1 MFDRKWIVRFTAL
14 TVLSLVLAACAT
26 PTPPV
31 GGAVPAATAVETAVQ
46 PVENT
51 VEPTPEATAT
61 LPPQDGDKVTLNI
74 NLGDEPHTLDP
85 SLVAEITAAE
95 VVDNLFLG
103 LTNVAADGSVE
114 PELATSWTLSDD
126 RLTYTFTLRDDA
138 TWVRHTAD
146 NGVQELGP
154 VTAYDVVYGVK
165 RTCDPRT
172 ASTYAYVDYIIA
184 GCQELNTADLSQL
197 SAEEVQALVDGV
209 GVAAPD
215 AHTVQFTV
223 DTPAAYFPSIAGL
236 WVNRPQYQAVIDE
249 QGDRWT
255 EPGSIVTNGP
265 YALVSWAH
273 DDNLA
278 LEKNPFWYGWS
289 QVDGNVERI
298 EMAMVADTASSFAMY
313 ETGAL
318 DTEFVPLAD
327 MERVKTDP
335 ELSKEAYRVPVA
347 CTVFVGFTHLRP
359 PMDNV
364 LVRKALSAAIDRQGL
379 IDNLLKAGQ
388 IPANTFA
395 PDTIFGNAAG
405 DPEIAPWMLPEEMGG
420 WGYDKALAQARQWLA
435 EAGYPNGEGFP
446 TITFLTI
453 DSDRPRQVAEAIQAM
468 WKQGLGI
475 DVALA
480 NQETKVFLTAVQP
493 ITPPSGRPHAFYM
506 GWCADYADENNWVH
520 EVFNSDEG
528 INYLSW
534 EKDANAPLGP
544 DGQSFNQLTKAA
556 QETEDPQ
563 QRQAL
568 YRAAEKILVDDAA
581 AFAPLYYSVR
591 VGVTKPYLQRTYPG
605 IGGAEWYKWVLDWNA
620 KQKALD
626 Q

>member
-1 MFDRKWIVRFTAL
+1 MSYKKWAMPLVVLIVASLAL
-14 TVLSLVLAACAT
+14 TACPA

-31 GGAVPAATAVETAVQ
+31 VQIVPTVA
-46 PVENT
+46 
-51 VEPTPEATAT
+51 VEPTAAPTAAPT
-61 LPPQDGDKVTLNI
+61 EPTDVTPAPQAGNKVTLHI
-74 NLGDEPHTLDP
+74 DLGGEPQTLDP
-85 SLVAEITAAE
+85 SLVAEVGSIDIVE
-95 VVDNLFLG
+95 NLFLG
-103 LTNVAADGSVE
+103 LTDIKADGSVA
-114 PELATSWTLSDD
+114 PELATAWSLSSD
-126 RLTYTFTLRDDA
+126 RLTYTFKLRDDVS
-138 TWVRHTAD
+138 WVRYTPTG
-146 NGVQELGP
+146 GVQKLGP
-154 VTAYDVVYGVK
+154 VTAPDVVYGVK

-184 GCQELNTADLSQL
+184 GCKALNTADAAKL
-197 SAEEVQALVDGV
+197 SAAELQALVDGV
-209 GVAAPD
+209 GASAPD
-215 AHTVQFTV
+215 AYTVQLTV
-223 DTPAAYFPSIAGL
+223 NTPAAYFLAIAGM
-236 WVNRPQYQAVIDE
+236 WVNRPQYRAVIE
-249 QGDRWT
+249 EKGERWT

-265 YALVSWAH
+265 YTLVSWFH
-273 DDNLA
+273 DDNMV

-289 QVDGNVERI
+289 NASGNIERI
-298 EMAMVADTASSFAMY
+298 EMSMLVDSAPSFAMY
-313 ETGAL
+313 EAGKL
-318 DTEFVPLAD
+318 DTESVPLGD
-327 MERVKTDP
+327 IERVKTDP
-335 ELSKEAYRVPVA
+335 VLSKEFYRVPLA
-347 CTVFVGFTHLRP
+347 CTVFVGFTHLKP

-379 IDNLLKAGQ
+379 IDNLLKADQ

-405 DPEIAPWMLPEEMGG
+405 DPEIAPWALPEEMGG
-420 WGYDKALAQARQWLA
+420 WGYDRALTQARQWLA

-534 EKDANAPLGP
+534 EKEANAPLGP

-563 QRQAL
+563 QREAL

-591 VGVTKPYLQRTYPG
+591 TGVTKPYLQRTYSG
-605 IGGAEWYKWVLDWNA
+605 IGGTEWYKWVLDWNA

>member
-1 MFDRKWIVRFTAL
+1 MSYKKWAMPLVVLIAASLAL
-14 TVLSLVLAACAT
+14 TACPA

-31 GGAVPAATAVETAVQ
+31 AQIVPTVA
-46 PVENT
+46 
-51 VEPTPEATAT
+51 VEPTAAPTAAPT
-61 LPPQDGDKVTLNI
+61 EPTDVTPAPQAGNKVTLHI
-74 NLGDEPHTLDP
+74 DLGGEPQTLDP
-85 SLVAEITAAE
+85 SLVAEVGSIDIVE
-95 VVDNLFLG
+95 NLFLG
-103 LTNVAADGSVE
+103 LTDIKADGSVA
-114 PELATSWTLSDD
+114 PELATAWSLSAD
-126 RLTYTFTLRDDA
+126 RLTYTFKLRDDVS
-138 TWVRHTAD
+138 WVRYTPTG
-146 NGVQELGP
+146 GVQKLGP
-154 VTAYDVVYGVK
+154 VTAPDVVYGVK

-184 GCQELNTADLSQL
+184 GCKALNTADAAKL
-197 SAEEVQALVDGV
+197 SAAELQALVDGV
-209 GVAAPD
+209 GASAPD
-215 AHTVQFTV
+215 AYTVQLTV
-223 DTPAAYFPSIAGL
+223 NTPAAYFLAIAGM
-236 WVNRPQYQAVIDE
+236 WVNRPQYRAVIE
-249 QGDRWT
+249 EKGERWT

-265 YALVSWAH
+265 YTLVSWFH
-273 DDNLA
+273 DDNMV

-289 QVDGNVERI
+289 NASGNIERI
-298 EMAMVADTASSFAMY
+298 EMSMLVDSAPSFAMY
-313 ETGAL
+313 EAGKL
-318 DTEFVPLAD
+318 DTESVPLGD
-327 MERVKTDP
+327 IERVKTDP
-335 ELSKEAYRVPVA
+335 VLSKEFYRVPLA
-347 CTVFVGFTHLRP
+347 CTVFVGFTHLKP

-379 IDNLLKAGQ
+379 IDNLLKADQ

-405 DPEIAPWMLPEEMGG
+405 DPEIAPWALPEEMGG
-420 WGYDKALAQARQWLA
+420 WGYDRALTQARQWLA

-534 EKDANAPLGP
+534 EKEANAPLGP

-563 QRQAL
+563 QREAL

-591 VGVTKPYLQRTYPG
+591 TGVTKPYLQRTYSG
-605 IGGAEWYKWVLDWNA
+605 IGGTEWYKWVLDWNA